1 MEQKFEKVYSL
12 TFDTQEKAAEVL
24 DSMQYTYKS
33 ALYNYHMGG
42 QFTPNQFIV
51 TFPEGAK
58 SLLSEELQ
66 NQATECVF
74 PFQGGYFIPTVYR
87 FIEEQYVDAYLETG
101 TLQLTTFKRCG
112 KLEDPLRKDGME
124 GECTIV
130 GVSEGMTMETHMR
143 MGDEA
148 LMLCTSLAAQYVDKN
163 GEKCN
168 CALEIFD
175 VGGFVNACSKA
186 IIAKGYHIKNV
197 QIGPCFYSKKTIYG
211 ELMEEE
217 VKKMGKNEN
226 LTLEDIFAI
235 PQRVAGPKAFFQK
248 PIEKASEMEY
258 RMVWLVYPNPQEDTL
273 LIQVENPKKYA
284 RKISL

>member
-66 NQATECVF
+66 NQATECMF

-87 FIEEQYVDAYLETG
+87 FMEEQYIDEFLETG
-101 TLQLTTFKRCG
+101 TLQLSSFRRFG
-112 KLEDPLRKDGME
+112 KLEDPLRKDGRE
-124 GECTIV
+124 GDSIIV
-130 GVSEGMTMETHMR
+130 GEKGSMRLETHMR
-143 MGDEA
+143 MGSEA
-148 LMLCTSLAAQYVDKN
+148 LLLCTSLTSHYVDAE
-163 GEKCN
+163 GQKCK

-175 VGGFVNACSKA
+175 VGGFVDACSKA
-186 IIAKGYHIKNV
+186 ILAKEYHIKNV
-197 QIGPCFYSKKTIYG
+197 QIGPCFYSEKKIYG
-211 ELMEEE
+211 ALQEEDM
-217 VKKMGKNEN
+217 KKLGDERNF
-226 LTLEDIFAI
+226 TVEDLFAI
-235 PQRVAGPKAFFQK
+235 PQRVAGPKMFFQK
-248 PIEKASEMEY
+248 PIEKAIEMEY
-258 RMVWLVYPNPQEDTL
+258 RMVWLVFPEPQDETM
-273 LIQVENPKKYA
+273 LIQLEEPQKYA
-284 RKISL
+284 RKILL